1 MKVCLAVMGIDW
13 QLIRELV
20 AVGGTIGA
28 LIIGVLGLS
37 TWRRQ
42 LQGTSEYEV
51 AKNALLATY
60 HVRDAIQAARSP
72 MLYLRKDEVEAG
84 RRLEEEQRIYEERM
98 KRVYE
103 EWAKLRT
110 LALESRVIWGEEA
123 EQLFEPI
130 SKLISELRRAIW
142 LHFWLKGAYAVP
154 GATVDDSPER
164 VEANNQVVY
173 RLDDD
178 DEFST
183 KLNGATD
190 AIEAFFQRRIRG

>member
-1 MKVCLAVMGIDW
+1 MGIDW

-60 HVRDAIQAARSP
+60 HVRDAVQAARSP
-72 MLYLRKDEVEAG
+72 MLYLGKDEVEAG

-98 KRVYE
+98 KRIYE

-123 EQLFEPI
+123 EQLFDPI
-130 SKLISELRRAIW
+130 SELIRELRRAIW
-142 LHFWLKGAYAVP
+142 LHFWLKGAYAGP
-154 GATVDDSPER
+154 GVTVDDSPER

-173 RLDDD
+173 RLEDE